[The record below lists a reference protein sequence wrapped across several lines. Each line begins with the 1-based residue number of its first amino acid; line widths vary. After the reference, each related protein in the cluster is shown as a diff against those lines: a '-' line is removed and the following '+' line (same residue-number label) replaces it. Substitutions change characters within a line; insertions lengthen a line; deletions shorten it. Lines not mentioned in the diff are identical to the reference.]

1 MTAVIEEVVAQ
12 GGGVGRVARVTGPVV
27 DVEFPVESM
36 PELNNALKVTV
47 DFGGDEDTEGEEAR
61 ILTLEVAQHI
71 GDNLVRAISM
81 QPTDG
86 LVRGAEVRDTGESI
100 TVPIG
105 DSIQG
110 HVLNS
115 LGEPLDIVA

>member
-27 DVEFPVESM
+27 DVEFPAESM
-36 PELNNALKVTV
+36 PELNNALQVTV
-47 DFGGDEDTEGEEAR
+47 DFGGDDTTEGEET
-61 ILTLEVAQHI
+61 ITLTLEVAQHI

-86 LVRGAEVRDTGESI
+86 LVRYELSY
-100 TVPIG
+100 PIANIDRFHQTCLFSYYEISFFG
-105 DSIQG
+105 M
-110 HVLNS
+110 L
-115 LGEPLDIVA
+115 LL